1 MLKRSFYL
9 PMVSSS
15 PPRQRFLIRRPGQCQ
30 LFREPLG
37 EDLELELVWIPPGRF
52 WMGSPPE
59 EPEREE
65 S

>member
-1 MLKRSFYL
+1 
-9 PMVSSS
+9 MVSSS